1 MSVTFIPDADFAA
14 TKDDVRAGHCRGS
27 HAGGSFHVD
36 KDLVWQVQHNGGM
49 NKAHY
54 ILDQEIATQGLHDVM
69 ASRWMPA
76 NSAHAV
82 EVFRRLIT

>member
-36 KDLVWQVQHNGGM
+36 KGLVWQVQRNGKM

-54 ILDQEIATQGLHDVM
+54 VLDQEIATHDVM
-69 ASRWMPA
+69 ASLWMP
-76 NSAHAV
+76 SK
-82 EVFRRLIT
+82 FRTRRKSLP